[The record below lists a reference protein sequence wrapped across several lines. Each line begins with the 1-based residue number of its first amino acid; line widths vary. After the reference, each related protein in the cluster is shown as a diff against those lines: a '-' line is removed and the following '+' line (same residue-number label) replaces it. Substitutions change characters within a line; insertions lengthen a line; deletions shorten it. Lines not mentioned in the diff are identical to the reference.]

1 MDYYRSNC
9 KYKSVQSGGVIAS
22 TEELLK
28 RIISPRKVEYIS
40 KHSRVLGEKGVH
52 IVLTD
57 KKRRISEKAVDLIV
71 NSSSC
76 CQLSSIQLDGR
87 YKQLVSF
94 LIGDSSCT
102 NVREFAL
109 LNCPLLREVIIGKNS
124 FTYNGRGEKLF
135 SIVSCKSLQ
144 SVSIGDG
151 SFSHFN
157 SMEIRDLPTVQSLSL
172 GKSSFS
178 YAPELSLKGK
188 NK

>member
-1 MDYYRSNC
+1 M
-9 KYKSVQSGGVIAS
+9 
-22 TEELLK
+22 
-28 RIISPRKVEYIS
+28 
-40 KHSRVLGEKGVH
+40 
-52 IVLTD
+52 
-57 KKRRISEKAVDLIV
+57 
-71 NSSSC
+71 
-76 CQLSSIQLDGR
+76 
-87 YKQLVSF
+87 
-94 LIGDSSCT
+94 
-102 NVREFAL
+102 REFAL

-157 SMEIRDLPTVQSLSL
+157 SMEIRDLPNLQSLSL

-188 NK
+188 SK